1 MASISINR
9 DSNETIRIDYD
20 TDSDSYS
27 VFITYKYGEND
38 KSIEL
43 TSQELLTIKEC
54 IDLILERK

>member
-9 DSNETIRIDYD
+9 DSNETIRFDYD

-27 VFITYKYGEND
+27 VFITYKYGKGD

-43 TSQELLTIKEC
+43 TYQELFTIKEC

>member
-9 DSNETIRIDYD
+9 DSNETIRIDYNTDFD
-20 TDSDSYS
+20 TYLI
-27 VFITYKYGEND
+27 FITYKSGEKD

-43 TSQELLTIKEC
+43 TPQELFTIKDC